1 MAAAAPAESLQN
13 YLYEQVADGMMVYLR
28 NQIRADPDLD
38 PELRRLISDV
48 DNSYAARVV
57 DIAMRPK
64 KDHDPAWNQSPML
77 ENMILSIFRN
87 IPQDYPGL
95 AEKRPRF
102 EKELHEAFQRQ
113 LTSETLR
120 NGVLQA
126 LSRNPAIRGFA
137 RGSKFEHKY
146 APPAV
151 APSTFPSPEYA
162 AGAPPPA
169 APDIDLEQVVDQVLA
184 DATPK
189 AAYGQPNRGYEKT
202 AGQFGKARRRT
213 KKVKR
218 TRRRRSTLRRA

>member
-1 MAAAAPAESLQN
+1 MAAGAPAESLQN

-28 NQIRADPDLD
+28 DQIRADPDLD
-38 PELRRLISDV
+38 PELRRLISDT
-48 DNSYAARVV
+48 NYTYAARVV
-57 DIAMRPK
+57 SVAMDRREGRGRIW
-64 KDHDPAWNQSPML
+64 DRSPML
-77 ENMILSIFRN
+77 ENLISSTLAQ
-87 IPQDYPGL
+87 IPEDYPGL

-169 APDIDLEQVVDQVLA
+169 APNIDLEQVVDQVLA